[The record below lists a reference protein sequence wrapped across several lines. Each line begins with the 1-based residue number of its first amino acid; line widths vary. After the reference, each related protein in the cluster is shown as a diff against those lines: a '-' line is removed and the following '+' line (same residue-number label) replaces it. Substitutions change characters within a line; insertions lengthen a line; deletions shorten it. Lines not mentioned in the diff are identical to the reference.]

1 MEITKT
7 SEILSAL
14 DTLDANS
21 SESILKAL
29 AVAENEEKSAM
40 NFYDTEKKKNLGNEL
55 ESFFDFMYRE
65 EVMHYSKIQELKK
78 SINDGSAKK
87 ITFEHQKHPIIHFKN
102 HGSGEMTA
110 VLFALWREKKAIEF
124 YSAASAKTKGN
135 VRAFF
140 DELVKF
146 EKGHAQMLE
155 DYVESM
161 QNVDEL
167 IMG

>member
-40 NFYDTEKKKNLGNEL
+40 NLYDKEKKKNLGNEL

-65 EVMHYSKIQELKK
+65 ETMHYAKIQELKK
-78 SINDGSAKK
+78 NVKDGSSKK

-110 VLFALWREKKAIEF
+110 VLFALWREKKAVEF
-124 YSAASAKTKGN
+124 YSGASAKTKGN
-135 VRAFF
+135 VKAFF

-146 EKGHAQMLE
+146 ERGHVEMLE
-155 DYVESM
+155 EYVESM
-161 QNVDEL
+161 QNVGEL